1 MITSGLRSIVRP
13 SLVALLVALPLGC
26 ANQGPARID
35 ATTAGMSDTR
45 EMLLK
50 GDGQVDALVAAA
62 KAVGTN
68 GDYKKGL
75 EAFTAALDKVKGTAA
90 TVTSRWESMKGKSAE
105 YAKAWQEEAATL
117 TSNEARDIAQAR
129 QRDFN
134 SRLVA
139 VQSAF
144 GELKGA
150 YDPFVAQMND
160 VRVLLANDLT
170 AGGIAAAAPAI
181 KKAEA
186 SASNVRAKAANAEK
200 LLADMISSGATK
212 AAPAPATK

>member
-1 MITSGLRSIVRP
+1 
-13 SLVALLVALPLGC
+13 
-26 ANQGPARID
+26 
-35 ATTAGMSDTR
+35 
-45 EMLLK
+45 
-50 GDGQVDALVAAA
+50 
-62 KAVGTN
+62 
-68 GDYKKGL
+68 
-75 EAFTAALDKVKGTAA
+75 
-90 TVTSRWESMKGKSAE
+90 MKGKSAE

-200 LLADMISSGATK
+200 LLADMISSGSTK
-212 AAPAPATK
+212 AAPAPAAK